1 MAKILTGVVIST
13 KMQKTV
19 VVKISSK
26 VKHPLYKKLINKT
39 SKFKVHDEIG
49 VQTGDTV
56 KIVET
61 RPLSKTVKFKVMEVV
76 SEKNNLLQS

>member
-1 MAKILTGVVIST
+1 MAKILTGVVVST

-39 SKFKVHDEIG
+39 IKFKAHDEIG
-49 VQTGDTV
+49 VQKGQTV
-56 KIVET
+56 KIIET
-61 RPLSKTVKFKVMEVV
+61 KPISKEVKFKVLEVV
-76 SEKNNLLQS
+76 E